1 MNNSDKDGCIVEMLQ
16 ISKFFP
22 GVIALD
28 NARLEVNR
36 GEIHALMG
44 ENGAG
49 KSTLMNILAGVC
61 QKDSGQIFLKGRLV
75 NIRDERHALQ
85 LGIAMVHQELSNF
98 PEMTVAENIFAGR
111 EPSRWGLLRKNELNA
126 LALELL
132 HELHMEIKPQ
142 VKMKRLSISEMQ
154 LVEIVKAISC
164 RADILILDE
173 PTSAISAAESE
184 FLFGILQRLKKQG
197 VAIIYISHKM
207 EEVFRISD
215 RITVLR
221 DGKWIHTGLTA
232 SITYEELIHKMVGR
246 ELKELFPRRAA
257 IPGSPVLEVKNFS
270 RQGAFTD
277 VNLVLKQG
285 EVLGI
290 AGLVGS
296 GRTEFVQSIFGF
308 PPADEGEIIVKGKR
322 MQIHSSCGAICNGF
336 ALVPEDRKLAGLNLQ
351 GSVLFNTTLVTLKRF
366 AGIGGLVNKRKEQKA
381 AGSVIRQ
388 LQVKSPDMHQIV
400 NNLSGGNQQK
410 VVIAKWLL
418 SDPSVL
424 ILDEPT
430 RGIDIGAK
438 SEIYHLINKLALEG
452 ISILMVSS
460 EMPELM
466 GLCDRI
472 LAFRKG
478 KISKEFRRA
487 EFSQEKILAAIMN

>member
-1 MNNSDKDGCIVEMLQ
+1 MNNSDKDGCIVKMLQ

-164 RADILILDE
+164 RADILIL
-173 PTSAISAAESE
+173 
-184 FLFGILQRLKKQG
+184 
-197 VAIIYISHKM
+197 
-207 EEVFRISD
+207 
-215 RITVLR
+215 
-221 DGKWIHTGLTA
+221 
-232 SITYEELIHKMVGR
+232 
-246 ELKELFPRRAA
+246 
-257 IPGSPVLEVKNFS
+257 
-270 RQGAFTD
+270 
-277 VNLVLKQG
+277 
-285 EVLGI
+285 
-290 AGLVGS
+290 
-296 GRTEFVQSIFGF
+296 
-308 PPADEGEIIVKGKR
+308 
-322 MQIHSSCGAICNGF
+322 
-336 ALVPEDRKLAGLNLQ
+336 
-351 GSVLFNTTLVTLKRF
+351 
-366 AGIGGLVNKRKEQKA
+366 
-381 AGSVIRQ
+381 
-388 LQVKSPDMHQIV
+388 
-400 NNLSGGNQQK
+400 
-410 VVIAKWLL
+410 
-418 SDPSVL
+418 
-424 ILDEPT
+424 
-430 RGIDIGAK
+430 
-438 SEIYHLINKLALEG
+438 
-452 ISILMVSS
+452 
-460 EMPELM
+460 
-466 GLCDRI
+466 
-472 LAFRKG
+472 
-478 KISKEFRRA
+478 
-487 EFSQEKILAAIMN
+487 